1 MQADFNTLQWWRN
14 EVAAGSLPIL
24 SVVAAKYLCVPASST
39 KCEQTFSQAGIID
52 TKLRNRLR
60 AMTLEML
67 VFLKCSWH
75 SSLYSMSHAEKMAL
89 LRAWQE
95 RATEMGLI
103 DATDRQYGMED
114 EDEGNEKAAN
124 DRAAA
129 AAAEE
134 VEAAAAGAIDD
145 VDLEFVDEQALLQF
159 NAIQDGQAH
168 QEDDSGD
175 ESDDGLGYDDDSY
188 WSDSSEDELSYSEE
202 KESD

>member
-1 MQADFNTLQWWRN
+1 
-14 EVAAGSLPIL
+14 
-24 SVVAAKYLCVPASST
+24 
-39 KCEQTFSQAGIID
+39 
-52 TKLRNRLR
+52 
-60 AMTLEML
+60 
-67 VFLKCSWH
+67 
-75 SSLYSMSHAEKMAL
+75 MAL

-134 VEAAAAGAIDD
+134 VEAAAAAGVIDD

-159 NAIQDGQAH
+159 NAIQDGQAQ

-202 KESD
+202 KESDWKALKKQK